1 MSDDD
6 RYDFGGL
13 FFAIA
18 VPVVVSS
25 LIGFYTGIVPVHM
38 CLAAFGAL
46 YLVLCI
52 ANSLNTSYN
61 EKRRKHGGR
70 RR

>member
-1 MSDDD
+1 MNKND

-18 VPVVVSS
+18 GPMFISG

-38 CLAAFGAL
+38 CIGMMVAL
-46 YLVLCI
+46 YLLLCVT
-52 ANSLNTSYN
+52 NSLNTSYN
-61 EKRRKHGGR
+61 AKQRKRKGRGG
-70 RR
+70 